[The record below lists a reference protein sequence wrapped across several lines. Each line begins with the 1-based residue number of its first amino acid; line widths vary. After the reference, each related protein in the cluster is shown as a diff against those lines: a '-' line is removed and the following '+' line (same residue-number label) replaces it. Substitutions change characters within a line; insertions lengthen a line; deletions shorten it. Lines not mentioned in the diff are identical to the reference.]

1 MSWVWKWLIKKE
13 AKGML
18 KDLLQLKFLEGKR
31 TQIAAVVLAV
41 LTLFLNLNV
50 ITQEQYSGIVGFLIS
65 AGLLTA
71 AAHQPK

>member
-1 MSWVWKWLIKKE
+1 
-13 AKGML
+13 ML

>member
-1 MSWVWKWLIKKE
+1 
-13 AKGML
+13 ML
-18 KDLLQLKFLEGKR
+18 KDLLTLKWFAGRR
-31 TQIAAVVLAV
+31 TQIAAVVLAI
-41 LTLFLNLNV
+41 LTLLLNLGT